1 MLVPSAACLHLSSEE
16 MGVCVWYWRVG
27 ACVSF
32 STLCEC
38 VGCCISR
45 LHRHGLMVDSVSS
58 LRSFVQDP
66 YTWPSLCLVLGEC
79 APPLTSPPLSSAPLT
94 SPHLTSPHL
103 TSIPLLQHQCIQ
115 PFLYPAVSPI
125 FGVFAL
131 ICEKMVYK
139 VS

>member
-1 MLVPSAACLHLSSEE
+1 MQVLVPSAACLHLSSEE

-79 APPLTSPPLSSAPLT
+79 APPPFLPSPFLRSPHLPSPYLT
-94 SPHLTSPHL
+94 SPHLYPTPPAPVYSAFP
-103 TSIPLLQHQCIQ
+103 IPCSVAHFWCIRTN
-115 PFLYPAVSPI
+115 L
-125 FGVFAL
+125 
-131 ICEKMVYK
+131 
-139 VS
+139 